1 MINNQYQKK
10 NDQLY
15 FINEQK
21 SDRNLSLF
29 TTSAVSS
36 AQFNIY
42 NSLNSMSSLPQLMRG
57 VNEHVERTTATSSRS
72 LQHHQDSQSA
82 ELSDLKRLVESN
94 FLNLVNFSTNRS
106 NSDPYNMPIGS
117 KSKVSFQ
124 TITKKYFTF
133 EILESFFG
141 DVTTQTCKMI
151 RYVVFYYLIV
161 YLLTIFLVFHIQ
173 VNRLIKQVITIV
185 SMKRLSVTIILST
198 LLRLVSISNLCSQ
211 NKSPQWIIT

>member
-1 MINNQYQKK
+1 
-10 NDQLY
+10 
-15 FINEQK
+15 
-21 SDRNLSLF
+21 
-29 TTSAVSS
+29 
-36 AQFNIY
+36 
-42 NSLNSMSSLPQLMRG
+42 MSSLPILMRQQEELMNMLK
-57 VNEHVERTTATSSRS
+57 VQQQHHQDLQTS

-161 YLLTIFLVFHIQ
+161 YLLTAFVVYSHNT
-173 VNRLIKQVITIV
+173 VN
-185 SMKRLSVTIILST
+185 M
-198 LLRLVSISNLCSQ
+198 
-211 NKSPQWIIT
+211 